1 MHKLA
6 EICVRR
12 PVFATVI
19 ILSLVVVGFF
29 AYQQLGVD
37 RFPKVDIPTIT
48 ITTRLVGAAPEE
60 IETDITDKIEESVNT
75 ISGID
80 QLQSVSSEG
89 TSQVIVSFDLE
100 KNLDVAAQEVRDKV
114 NTILRDLPKDADPP
128 IIQKID
134 PDAVPILGIALSGP
148 APIRDITE
156 YADKRLRRRLESIN
170 GVGQVLIVGGRPRQI
185 NVVVDTAKLTA
196 LGLTTA
202 QVTSALQSQN
212 VQIPGGKVEQ
222 GLRDLTLRT
231 YGRVQSPQDFANISI
246 AEKNGYVVKIGDV
259 AHIEDSVAEPES
271 IASVDGRPAV
281 VMNIRKQ
288 SGTNTVEVVNTLKSK
303 LDELKN
309 DLPPGWQMRIVRDQ
323 SDYIIAAVDAVKEHL
338 ILGSLFAALIV
349 WFFLSGPRLREALVM
364 LAATLATYALLF
376 GFKDAAAH
384 VAPVRVSILVLIV
397 AVVVLWRIG
406 ASPVHGE
413 ERRGRLSSTGK
424 RIIGGVVALLIA
436 LAIGFIAKG
445 PLAILLIA
453 IPFNPI
459 RIGGVLVALGMLL
472 YFFRRSR
479 PTVISAVAIPSS
491 IIATFGAMQYE
502 NFTLNVIT
510 LLALTLAVGIVID
523 DAVVVLENIF
533 RFMEEKKRTPM
544 EAAVEGTR
552 EVGLAVLATSLSLIA
567 VFLPV
572 AFMAGIV
579 GRFMHSFGVTMA
591 IAIAVSLLVSFTLTP
606 MMSSRWLKP
615 HDLEEEE
622 ISRHKGFYSVVENT
636 YLRMLD
642 WSMAHR
648 WVMVVLMVLTFFST
662 LPLAKAVN
670 KNFLPQ
676 DDESQFQVTVRAPE
690 GSSLQTTQTIME
702 SIAARIRKL
711 PEIETTVVTIGDDP
725 QVTQNLGAVYVR
737 LKPVDKRKRDQFAIM
752 ADVRNHLI
760 PLYKRLNLRTSV
772 GPVNAFGNG
781 VNAEIMYWIGG
792 PDLNKLEATSNVLLA
807 KLNEMKPLGVVDPD
821 TNYVTGKP
829 ELGVRIDRD
838 KAADMGVRVQDI
850 ASTLNVLVGGLKVT
864 DYYEGGEQYEVHVRA
879 EHEYRK
885 DPQGIAQAEVPSTSA
900 GEVQLRD
907 VVNIN
912 PGAGPASINR
922 ISRQRQV
929 MLTANM
935 APGFSAQTVMD
946 KLVDE
951 EKKLNLP
958 PEYQSG
964 FTGRSREQ
972 GRAFKNFMLAFLL
985 SIIFM
990 YLILAAQFESWVHPI
1005 TILLALP
1012 LTVPFALFSILILN
1026 QSLNIF
1032 SMLGVLV
1039 LFGIVKKNGILQIDH
1054 MNGLRRE
1061 GLDRAHAIR
1070 EANRDRLRPILMTTL
1085 AFVAGMLPLVA
1096 SSGTGAATNR
1106 TIGSVIIG
1114 GQTLALLLTLLAT
1127 PVAYSLFDDVQEW
1140 MRKRRGAEAGAP
1152 IGDEEIAATV

>member
-6 EICVRR
+6 ALCVRR
-12 PVFATVI
+12 PIFATVI
-19 ILSLVVVGFF
+19 VLSLVVVGWF
-29 AYQQLGVD
+29 AYLQLGVD

-60 IETDITDKIEESVNT
+60 IETDITDKIEEAVNT

-80 QLQSVSSEG
+80 QLQSISSEG
-89 TSQVIVSFDLE
+89 TSQVIVTFVLE
-100 KNLDVAAQEVRDKV
+100 KDLDVAAQEVRDKV

-134 PDAVPILGIALSGP
+134 PDAIPVLGIALSGP

-156 YADKRLRRRLESIN
+156 FADKKLRRRLESIN

-185 NVVVDTAKLTA
+185 NVVVDSAKLSA
-196 LGLTTA
+196 VGLTTA
-202 QVTSALQSQN
+202 QLVAALQAQN

-231 YGRVQSPQDFANISI
+231 YGRMQSPADFANIPLSTS
-246 AEKNGYVVKIGDV
+246 NGYVVKVGDV

-271 IASVDGRPAV
+271 IATVDGKPAV

-288 SGTNTVEVVNTLKSK
+288 SGTNSVEVIERLKEQFLLVK
-303 LDELKN
+303 A
-309 DLPPGWQMRIVRDQ
+309 DLPKGWNMQVVRDQ
-323 SDYIIAAVDAVKEHL
+323 SDYIVAAVDAVKEHL

-349 WFFLSGPRLREALVM
+349 WFFLSSPKLREALIM
-364 LAATLATYALLF
+364 LAATLATYTLLF
-376 GFKDAAAH
+376 GVHDVAAR
-384 VAPVRVSILVLIV
+384 APILHVSIGAFIILYGL
-397 AVVVLWRIG
+397 ASWWASRKQLPFAFRIG
-406 ASPVHGE
+406 TFVVAFAVAAFVP
-413 ERRGRLSSTGK
+413 K
-424 RIIGGVVALLIA
+424 GGVVPI
-436 LAIGFIAKG
+436 
-445 PLAILLIA
+445 
-453 IPFNPI
+453 NPI
-459 RIGGVLVALGMLL
+459 RLAGALVAFGMLL

-479 PTVISAVAIPSS
+479 PTIIAAVAIPSS
-491 IIATFGAMQYE
+491 IIATFAAMRYE

-533 RFMEEKKRTPM
+533 RFMEEKKMPPE
-544 EAAVEGTR
+544 EAAVEGTK

-606 MMSSRWLKP
+606 MMSARWLRRE
-615 HDLEEEE
+615 DLSHEASTREHGVYARIE
-622 ISRHKGFYSVVENT
+622 SV
-636 YLRMLD
+636 YLAMLD

-648 WVMVVLMVLTFFST
+648 WVIVLAMIFALVSIV
-662 LPLAKAVN
+662 PLAKAVN
-670 KNFLPQ
+670 KNFLPS
-676 DDESQFQVTVRAPE
+676 DDESQFQVQARAPE

-702 SIAARIRKL
+702 SIAARVRKM
-711 PEIETTVVTIGDDP
+711 PEVETTVVTIGDDP
-725 QVTQNLGAVYVR
+725 QVTQNLGTVYVK
-737 LKPVDKRKRDQFAIM
+737 LVPVDKRKRDQFAVM
-752 ADVRNHLI
+752 ADVRNNVM
-760 PLYKRLNLRTSV
+760 PQYQRLNLRTSV
-772 GPVNAFGNG
+772 GPVNAFGGG
-781 VNAEIMYWIGG
+781 VNADIMYWIGG
-792 PDLNKLEATSNVLLA
+792 TDLNQLSKYSDTLLA
-807 KLNEMKPLGVVDPD
+807 DLRGWKNLGVIDPD
-821 TNYVTGKP
+821 TNLITGKP

-838 KAADMGVRVQDI
+838 KASDMGVRVQDI

-885 DPQGIAQAEVPSTSA
+885 DPQGISQAQVPSGGA
-900 GEVQLRD
+900 RVVQLRD
-907 VVNIN
+907 VVTMS
-912 PGAGPASINR
+912 PGAGPSSVNR
-922 ISRQRQV
+922 IQRQRQV

-935 APGFSAQTVMD
+935 APGHSAQTVMD
-946 KLVDE
+946 NLLTE
-951 EKKLNLP
+951 TKKLNMP
-958 PEYQSG
+958 AGYASG

-972 GRAFKNFMLAFLL
+972 TRAFTNFMFAFLL

-990 YLILAAQFESWVHPI
+990 YLILAAQFESWIHPV

-1012 LTVPFALFSILILN
+1012 LTVPFALFSILVLN

-1032 SMLGVLV
+1032 SMLGILV
-1039 LFGIVKKNGILQIDH
+1039 LFGIVKKNGILQVDH
-1054 MNGLRRE
+1054 TNGLRAH
-1061 GLDRAHAIR
+1061 GLPRAQAIR

-1106 TIGSVIIG
+1106 AIGSVIIG

-1127 PVAYSLFDDVQEW
+1127 PVAYSLFDDLQER
-1140 MRKRRGAEAGAP
+1140 MRARKTEKV
-1152 IGDEEIAATV
+1152 EEELEPATAQ

>member
-6 EICVRR
+6 ALCVRR
-12 PVFATVI
+12 PIFATVI
-19 ILSLVVVGFF
+19 VLSLVVVGWF

-60 IETDITDKIEESVNT
+60 VETDITDKVEEAVNT

-80 QLQSVSSEG
+80 QLQSISSEG
-89 TSQVIVSFDLE
+89 TSQVIVSFVLE
-100 KNLDVAAQEVRDKV
+100 KDIDVAAQEVRDKV

-134 PDAVPILGIALSGP
+134 PDAVPVLGIALSGP

-156 YADKRLRRRLESIN
+156 FADKKLRRRLESIS
-170 GVGQVLIVGGRPRQI
+170 GVGQVLIIGGRPRQI
-185 NVVVDTAKLTA
+185 NVVVDTAKLSA
-196 LGLTTA
+196 VGLTTA
-202 QVTSALQSQN
+202 QLVAALQAQN

-231 YGRVQSPQDFANISI
+231 YGRVQSPADFANIPLST
-246 AEKNGYVVKIGDV
+246 ANGYTVKVGDV

-271 IASVDGRPAV
+271 IATVDGKPAV

-288 SGTNTVEVVNTLKSK
+288 SGTNTVEVIERLKEQ
-303 LDELKN
+303 LGEVRT
-309 DLPPGWQMRIVRDQ
+309 DLPKGWSMQVVRDQ
-323 SDYIIAAVDAVKEHL
+323 SDFIVAAVDAVKEHL

-349 WFFLSGPRLREALVM
+349 WFFLSSPKLREALIM
-364 LAATLATYALLF
+364 LIATLATYTLLF
-376 GFKDAAAH
+376 GVKNVAAH
-384 VAPVRVSILVLIV
+384 APVLHVSILAFVILYGLASWWISKKQ
-397 AVVVLWRIG
+397 LSFLFRIG
-406 ASPVHGE
+406 AAIVAFIIAAFVPVAA
-413 ERRGRLSSTGK
+413 
-424 RIIGGVVALLIA
+424 VALNPVRMAGALIA
-436 LAIGFIAKG
+436 FS
-445 PLAILLIA
+445 
-453 IPFNPI
+453 
-459 RIGGVLVALGMLL
+459 MLL

-479 PTVISAVAIPSS
+479 PTIIAAVAIPSS
-491 IIATFGAMQYE
+491 IIATFAAMRYE
-502 NFTLNVIT
+502 DFTLNVIT

-533 RFMEEKKRTPM
+533 RFMEEKKMPPA

-552 EVGLAVLATSLSLIA
+552 EVGMAVLATSLSLIA

-591 IAIAVSLLVSFTLTP
+591 IAIAVSLVVSFTLTP
-606 MMSSRWLKP
+606 MMSARWLRRE
-615 HDLEEEE
+615 DLSHGTSTREHGMYASIE
-622 ISRHKGFYSVVENT
+622 GA
-636 YLRMLD
+636 YLSMLD

-648 WVMVVLMVLTFFST
+648 WVIVLAIVVTLVST
-662 LPLAKAVN
+662 VPLGMAVN

-676 DDESQFQVTVRAPE
+676 DDESQFQVQARAPE
-690 GSSLQTTQTIME
+690 GASLQTTQTIME
-702 SIAARIRKL
+702 SIAARVRKM
-711 PEIETTVVTIGDDP
+711 PEVETTVVTIGDDP
-725 QVTQNLGAVYVR
+725 QVTQNLGTVYVK
-737 LKPVDKRKRDQFAIM
+737 LVPVDKRKRDQFAVM
-752 ADVRNHLI
+752 ADVRNNLL
-760 PLYKRLNLRTSV
+760 PQYQQLNLRTSV
-772 GPVNAFGNG
+772 GPVNAFGGG

-792 PDLNKLEATSNVLLA
+792 PDLNQLSKYSDTLLA
-807 KLNEMKPLGVVDPD
+807 DLRGMKGMGVIDPD
-821 TNYVTGKP
+821 TNLITGKP

-885 DPQGIAQAEVPSTSA
+885 DPQGITQAQVPSGLRT
-900 GEVQLRD
+900 VQLRD
-907 VVNIN
+907 VVTVA
-912 PGAGPASINR
+912 PGAGPSSVNR
-922 ISRQRQV
+922 IQRQRQV
-929 MLTANM
+929 MLTANLS
-935 APGFSAQTVMD
+935 PGYSAQTVMD
-946 KLVDE
+946 KLVAE
-951 EKKLNLP
+951 TQKLKMP
-958 PEYQSG
+958 AEYSSG

-972 GRAFKNFMLAFLL
+972 GRAFTNFMFAFLL

-990 YLILAAQFESWVHPI
+990 YLILAAQFESWIHPV

-1012 LTVPFALFSILILN
+1012 LTVPFALFSILVLN

-1032 SMLGVLV
+1032 SMLGILV
-1039 LFGIVKKNGILQIDH
+1039 LFGIVKKNGILQVDH
-1054 MNGLRRE
+1054 TNGLRAH
-1061 GLDRAHAIR
+1061 GLPRAQAIR

-1106 TIGSVIIG
+1106 AIGSVIIG
-1114 GQTLALLLTLLAT
+1114 GQSLALLLTLLAT
-1127 PVAYSLFDDVQEW
+1127 PVAYSLFDDLQE
-1140 MRKRRGAEAGAP
+1140 RLRSKKTEPVEGEPELEVVPAS
-1152 IGDEEIAATV
+1152 

>member
-6 EICVRR
+6 ALCVRR
-12 PVFATVI
+12 PIFATVLV
-19 ILSLVVVGFF
+19 LSLVVVGWF

-60 IETDITDKIEESVNT
+60 IETDITDKVEEAVNT

-80 QLQSVSSEG
+80 QLQSISSEG
-89 TSQVIVSFDLE
+89 TSQVIVSFVLE
-100 KNLDVAAQEVRDKV
+100 KDIDVAAQEVRDKV

-134 PDAVPILGIALSGP
+134 PDAVPVLGIALSGP

-156 YADKRLRRRLESIN
+156 FADKKLRRRLESIS
-170 GVGQVLIVGGRPRQI
+170 GVGQVLIIGGRPRQI
-185 NVVVDTAKLTA
+185 NVVVDTAKLSA
-196 LGLTTA
+196 VGLTTA
-202 QVTSALQSQN
+202 QLVAALQAQN

-231 YGRVQSPQDFANISI
+231 YGRVQSPADFANIPLSTS
-246 AEKNGYVVKIGDV
+246 NGYTVKVGDV

-271 IASVDGRPAV
+271 IATVDGKPAV

-288 SGTNTVEVVNTLKSK
+288 SGTNTVEVIERLKEQ
-303 LDELKN
+303 LGVVRA
-309 DLPPGWQMRIVRDQ
+309 DLPKGWSMQVVRDQ
-323 SDYIIAAVDAVKEHL
+323 SDFIVAAVDAVKEHL

-349 WFFLSGPRLREALVM
+349 WFFLSSPKLREALIM
-364 LAATLATYALLF
+364 LIATLATYTLLF
-376 GFKDAAAH
+376 RVHDVAAR
-384 VAPVRVSILVLIV
+384 APVLHVSILAFIVLYGLASWWISRKQ
-397 AVVVLWRIG
+397 LSFLFRIG
-406 ASPVHGE
+406 AAIVAFVIAAFVPVAA
-413 ERRGRLSSTGK
+413 
-424 RIIGGVVALLIA
+424 VAL
-436 LAIGFIAKG
+436 
-445 PLAILLIA
+445 
-453 IPFNPI
+453 NPV
-459 RIGGVLVALGMLL
+459 RMGGALVAFSMLV

-479 PTVISAVAIPSS
+479 PTIIAAVAIPSS
-491 IIATFGAMQYE
+491 IIATFAAMRYE

-533 RFMEEKKRTPM
+533 RFMEEKKMPPA
-544 EAAVEGTR
+544 EAAVEGTK
-552 EVGLAVLATSLSLIA
+552 EVGMAVLATSLSLIA

-606 MMSSRWLKP
+606 MMSARWLRRE
-615 HDLEEEE
+615 DLTHGTSTREHGAYASIE
-622 ISRHKGFYSVVENT
+622 GA
-636 YLRMLD
+636 YLAMLD

-648 WVMVVLMVLTFFST
+648 WVIVLAMVVTLVST
-662 LPLAKAVN
+662 VPLGMAVN

-676 DDESQFQVTVRAPE
+676 DDESQFQVQARAAE
-690 GSSLQTTQTIME
+690 GASLQTTQTIME
-702 SIAARIRKL
+702 SIAARVRKL
-711 PEIETTVVTIGDDP
+711 PEVETTVVTIGDDP
-725 QVTQNLGAVYVR
+725 QITQNLGTVYVK
-737 LKPVDKRKRDQFAIM
+737 LVPVDKRKRDQFAVM
-752 ADVRNHLI
+752 ADVRNSLL
-760 PLYKRLNLRTSV
+760 PQYQRLNLRTSV
-772 GPVNAFGNG
+772 GPVNAFGGG

-792 PDLNKLEATSNVLLA
+792 PDLNQLSKYSDTLLA
-807 KLNEMKPLGVVDPD
+807 DLRGMKGMGVIDPD
-821 TNYVTGKP
+821 TNLITGKP

-885 DPQGIAQAEVPSTSA
+885 DPQGITQAQVPSGLRT
-900 GEVQLRD
+900 VQLRD
-907 VVNIN
+907 VVTLA
-912 PGAGPASINR
+912 PGAGPSSVNR
-922 ISRQRQV
+922 IQRQRQV

-935 APGFSAQTVMD
+935 VPGYSAQTVMD
-946 KLVDE
+946 KLVAE
-951 EKKLNLP
+951 TQKLKMP
-958 PEYQSG
+958 AEYSSG

-972 GRAFKNFMLAFLL
+972 GRAFTNFMFAFLL

-990 YLILAAQFESWVHPI
+990 YLILAAQFESWIHPV

-1012 LTVPFALFSILILN
+1012 LTIPFALFSILVLN

-1032 SMLGVLV
+1032 SMLGILV
-1039 LFGIVKKNGILQIDH
+1039 LFGIVKKNGILQVDH
-1054 MNGLRRE
+1054 TNGLRAH
-1061 GLDRAHAIR
+1061 GLPRAQAIR

-1106 TIGSVIIG
+1106 AIGSVIIG
-1114 GQTLALLLTLLAT
+1114 GQSLALLLTLLAT
-1127 PVAYSLFDDVQEW
+1127 PVAYSLFDDLQE
-1140 MRKRRGAEAGAP
+1140 RLRLRRTEAVKEPELEVVPAG
-1152 IGDEEIAATV
+1152 